1 MKNKTQVLDFL
12 KRYSIITLG
21 CIIYSFGVSLFLDTS
36 NLAAGGV
43 TGIAIMLNYVI
54 HLGGLDPKI
63 LDAGTLMIIIN
74 IPLFILGAIFFGK
87 KFILSTLYSTVLSS
101 ALIALW
107 SWLIVPHMPVPAEN
121 ESIDLLIPAVVGGV
135 LYGAGLGLIFR
146 MGSTTGG
153 TDIITKILRKKF
165 RHLKTGIIS
174 VMIDAVIVGVSAFV
188 YKDFSI
194 TFYTI
199 ISLIV
204 FTIAFDFVLY
214 GGNSAKFVYIV
225 TTADK
230 CAAIC
235 DYILK
240 ELDISAT
247 LVDGK
252 GAYTGNERTI
262 IMCAV
267 KNVMFPRLRD
277 IIKDVDPNAFTIVT
291 NAQEIYGE
299 GYKPHGG
306 EEL

>member
-1 MKNKTQVLDFL
+1 MKSKAQVLGFL
-12 KRYSIITLG
+12 KRYSLITLG
-21 CIIYSFGVSLFLDTS
+21 CIIYSFGVSLFLDAN

-54 HLGGLDPKI
+54 HLGNLDPKI
-63 LDAGTLMIIIN
+63 LDVGMLIIIIN
-74 IPLFILGAIFFGK
+74 IPLFILGTVFFGK
-87 KFILSTLYSTVLSS
+87 KFILSTLYSTVISS

-107 SWLIVPHMPVPAEN
+107 SWLIVPMMPDMSE
-121 ESIDLLIPAVVGGV
+121 DLLIPAVVGGT

-174 VMIDAVIVGVSAFV
+174 VMLDVIIVGASAFI
-188 YKDFSI
+188 YQDYI
-194 TFYTI
+194 LTFYTVV
-199 ISLIV
+199 SLV
-204 FTIAFDFVLY
+204 MFTVAFDFVLY

-230 CAAIC
+230 SKAIC
-235 DYILK
+235 DCILK

-247 LVDGK
+247 LVDGT
-252 GAYTGNERTI
+252 GAYTGNERAI

-277 IIKDVDPNAFTIVT
+277 VIKEVDPQAFTIVT